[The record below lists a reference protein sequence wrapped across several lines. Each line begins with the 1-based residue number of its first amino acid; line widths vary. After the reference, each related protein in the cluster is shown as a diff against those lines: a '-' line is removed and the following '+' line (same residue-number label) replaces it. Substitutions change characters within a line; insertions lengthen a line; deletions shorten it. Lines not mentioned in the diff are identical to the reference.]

1 MKFAIKYTSIVIGT
15 ILLLGLGS
23 NYWVLSHG
31 NQSMTSNLD
40 EVEPAF
46 VGLVLG
52 TSSSPDG
59 VRVNSYFE
67 ERMEAAI
74 RLYQSGKVKHLL
86 VSGDNSSIHYNEPRD
101 MRNYLVDRGIPAKH
115 ITLDYAGFRT
125 YDSILR
131 SKEIFGLDEFVI
143 VTQEFHAPRALY
155 IAEKAG
161 IRAGAYLADDPP
173 SGVSGNIKARELMAR
188 IVAVMDVLTNRQPK
202 FYGNQEYIHRD
213 DV

>member
-1 MKFAIKYTSIVIGT
+1 MKFAIKYMLVVIGA
-15 ILLLGLGS
+15 ILLIGIVTNLWLVGT
-23 NYWVLSHG
+23 N
-31 NQSMTSNLD
+31 NCKMTADLD
-40 EVEPAF
+40 QVEPAF

-59 VRVNSYFE
+59 VNINTYFE

-74 RLYQSGKVKHLL
+74 RLYESGKVKHLL

-101 MRNYLVDRGIPAKH
+101 MRNYLVNRGIPAQH

-131 SKEIFGLDEFVI
+131 SKEIFGLDEFII
-143 VTQEFHAPRALY
+143 VTQSFHAPRALY
-155 IAEKAG
+155 IAEKTG
-161 IRAGAYLADDPP
+161 IRASAYVANDPP
-173 SGVSGNIKARELMAR
+173 QGISNNIIAREWMAR
-188 IVAVMDVLTNRQPK
+188 IVAVMDILTNRQPK

>member
-1 MKFAIKYTSIVIGT
+1 MKFALKYTSVVIGA
-15 ILLLGLGS
+15 ILMIAIGT
-23 NYWVLSHG
+23 NFWVLSHG
-31 NQSMTSNLD
+31 NDNMTSNLED
-40 EVEPAF
+40 VDPAF

-101 MRNYLVDRGIPAKH
+101 MRNYLVNRGIPAKH

-161 IRAGAYLADDPP
+161 IKANAYLADDPVR
-173 SGVSGNIKARELMAR
+173 GVSKNIVSREWMAR
-188 IVAVMDVLTNRQPK
+188 IVAVMDVVTNRQPK
-202 FYGNQEYIHRD
+202 FYGSQEYIHRD